1 MSNKVL
7 LNIGFGNSV
16 IKDKVVAI
24 IQSNSSPVK
33 RFIKSKTENNEV
45 IDATMGK
52 KMRSVIMMSDGLAVL
67 SAISVPALSAR
78 IENE

>member
-33 RFIKSKTENNEV
+33 RFIKSKTENDEV